1 MAHTVYNQPTQPI
14 VRFALHVCLGYTP
27 EGGRVAVTKD
37 WTAAGTDQVTG
48 PSCTRYFAGGSSTD
62 WCVHTVQPA
71 YVSIT
76 VRNRDSE
83 ALYVAINPALSG
95 TAAATNNATRLQQNE
110 AQTFV
115 LAGVGSSSQRGR
127 FSTWA
132 TDGATHA
139 MDITFERHP

>member
-1 MAHTVYNQPTQPI
+1 M
-14 VRFALHVCLGYTP
+14 
-27 EGGRVAVTKD
+27 AVTQD
-37 WTAAGTDQVTG
+37 WTAAGADQVTG
-48 PSCTRYFAGGSSTD
+48 PCCTRYFAGGSSSD
-62 WCVHTVQPA
+62 WCVHTVQQA

-83 ALYVAINPALSG
+83 PLYVSVNPALSG
-95 TAAATNNATRLQQNE
+95 TAAATNHATRLQQNE
-110 AQTFV
+110 AQTFI
-115 LAGVGSSSQRGR
+115 LSGQGRGSQRGR